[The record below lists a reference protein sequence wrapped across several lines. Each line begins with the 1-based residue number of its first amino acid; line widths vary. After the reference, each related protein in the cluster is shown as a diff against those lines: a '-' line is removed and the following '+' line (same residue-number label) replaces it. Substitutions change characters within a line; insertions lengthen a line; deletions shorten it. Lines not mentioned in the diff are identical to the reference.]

1 MIQSSSDFNGH
12 KENLP
17 NIQDKITEEIRPDDN
32 INRTSSLDE
41 GLKLCIS
48 GLEFSISNTK
58 TNGDNII
65 RIELKIPNDS
75 SVKQEKKNDTN
86 NKDDEAR
93 KIEVGRSLD
102 NVQKRIVSDPSLTPS
117 INFTSNSTIHEFQR
131 EIQRASPSL
140 KVRRMDKKTL
150 RQSVRSNSSDDSG
163 ISTSDHHIP
172 MAPSKYQK
180 RKLDEEKTVSS
191 EICRICGD
199 EASKFIHYGGR
210 SCQSCRA
217 FFRRTVE
224 KQSK

>member
-1 MIQSSSDFNGH
+1 MKRN
-12 KENLP
+12 
-17 NIQDKITEEIRPDDN
+17 
-32 INRTSSLDE
+32 
-41 GLKLCIS
+41 
-48 GLEFSISNTK
+48 NT
-58 TNGDNII
+58 T
-65 RIELKIPNDS
+65 
-75 SVKQEKKNDTN
+75 

-93 KIEVGRSLD
+93 KSEMDHSLD
-102 NVQKRIVSDPSLTPS
+102 NVQKRRVSDPSLSPL
-117 INFTSNSTIHEFQR
+117 INFTSNSTIHELQR
-131 EIQRASPSL
+131 EIQIGSPSL
-140 KVRRMDKKTL
+140 KVRRMDKKTH
-150 RQSVRSNSSDDSG
+150 RISSRSNCSDDSG

-172 MAPSKYQK
+172 TMVPSKYQK